1 MSYQANGVNTDDRR
15 VEEEFRHLN
24 RALKARTEC
33 SRVLV
38 RATHELTFLEQIC
51 RILVDQGGYRLA
63 WVGYPEHDEAKT
75 VRLVAQA
82 GAGTERLETLNVTW
96 ADNERGR
103 GPAGTCI
110 RTRQAVVA
118 RDIAT
123 DPTMA
128 PWREETARHRF
139 ASVATLPLLHDDEL
153 LGTLVVYASKPDS
166 FDQAEL
172 GLLTGLAEDLAF
184 GIATL
189 RTREARVRA
198 EETLREER
206 RRLADI
212 IEADSAGTWEW
223 NVQTGELITNRRW
236 AEIVGYTLE
245 ELSPMS
251 IGTWERIAHP
261 DDLAASGDLLTK
273 HFRGE
278 LAYYDIEVRV
288 RHKSG
293 DWVWVRDRGKVV
305 SWTDEGEP
313 LWMRGT
319 HHDITDRKQKEEQ
332 LRLAEQR
339 LRLALDSA
347 RMGIWDCDLAT
358 RRVTWSNAC
367 RELFGVPPD
376 TELTYERWIACIHP
390 DDREAVEHKVR
401 NSLAGRGEFVAEYRI
416 LWPDGSER
424 WVNDLGRVY
433 RGDDGSPLAVRGVVL
448 DVTDRKAAELAL
460 RQWNAELERKV
471 ADRTAE
477 LADANRQITQA
488 MSQVARSEAKYRAV
502 FEQSLLGK
510 ALAESLSGRLIE
522 VNERL
527 LEITGCSREE
537 LTSDGWHRL
546 SHPDDLAAERVQ
558 VERLDAGEITD
569 FRMEKRFLR
578 PDGSVVWCH
587 LTVEKLSLG
596 TGAGHLYLIVVEDI
610 TARKRAEQLLVIAKE
625 QAESAN
631 RAKGEFLAN
640 MSHEIRTP
648 MNGVIGMAGL
658 LLDTPLNAEQRRY
671 AETIHASGKSL
682 LALVNDVLDVSRIE
696 AGKLEMEVTD
706 VDVRLQLNELA
717 ESLDS
722 RIKEKGLK
730 FLCGAAS
737 DVPALLRGD
746 SGRLR
751 QILVNLAENAL
762 KFTERGQISVQADRL
777 NQSESGVLIRFAVL
791 DTGIG
796 ISAAQQQRLFQKFTQ
811 VDASTTRRFGGSGLG
826 LAICKQLVE
835 LMGGE
840 IGVNSQPG
848 AGSEFWFT
856 VPLGLPER
864 PVSGAAATSGPV
876 KFAPVDIPALKRS
889 GARILVAED
898 NVVNQEVALN
908 ILRKLGARADGVAD
922 GAEAVEALKTLPYDL
937 VLMDL
942 HMPEMDGFEATRI
955 IRDPES
961 PVSHHGVPIIALTAS
976 ALRGDRELCLAAGMN
991 DYITKP
997 ITPHSLVAALNAW
1010 LPSEAGKARSNL
1022 SPHRVAAGT
1031 AEPDL
1036 PVFDRKGLIAR
1047 LMGDKD
1053 LVAKVVTRFLESMPS
1068 QMQSLRELLNAGN
1081 AANVERAA
1089 HGIKGAAANIGGERL
1104 RRAAFKIEEAANAGD
1119 LSSAMGHFT
1128 DMEFQFEQLKGA
1140 MLAGEPAS
1148 VHV

>member
-110 RTRQAVVA
+110 RTRQVVVA

-139 ASVATLPLLHDDEL
+139 ASVATLPLLHDGEL

-189 RTREARVRA
+189 RTREARLRA

-223 NVQTGELITNRRW
+223 NVQTGELIINRRW

-245 ELSPMS
+245 ELSPTS

-278 LAYYDIEVRV
+278 LDYYDIEVRV

-305 SWTDEGEP
+305 SWTGDGLP
-313 LWMRGT
+313 QWMRGT
-319 HHDITDRKQKEEQ
+319 HHDITE
-332 LRLAEQR
+332 
-339 LRLALDSA
+339 
-347 RMGIWDCDLAT
+347 
-358 RRVTWSNAC
+358 RRAM
-367 RELFGVPPD
+367 
-376 TELTYERWIACIHP
+376 
-390 DDREAVEHKVR
+390 VED
-401 NSLAGRGEFVAEYRI
+401 I
-416 LWPDGSER
+416 
-424 WVNDLGRVY
+424 
-433 RGDDGSPLAVRGVVL
+433 
-448 DVTDRKAAELAL
+448 

-488 MSQVARSEAKYRAV
+488 MSQVAQSEARYRAV

-537 LTSDGWHRL
+537 LTSDGWNRIT
-546 SHPDDLAAERVQ
+546 HPDDLAAELVQ
-558 VERLDAGEITD
+558 VKRLDAGEITD
-569 FRMEKRFLR
+569 FQMEKRFLR

-587 LTVEKLSLG
+587 LTIEKLSPG

-610 TARKRAEQLLVIAKE
+610 SSRKGSEQALLVAKE
-625 QAESAN
+625 QAETAN
-631 RAKGEFLAN
+631 RVKGEFLAN

-1047 LMGDKD
+1047 LMGDED
-1053 LVAKVVTRFLESMPS
+1053 VVVKVVTRFLESMPS

-1119 LSSAMGHFT
+1119 LSSAKGHFT